1 MPLRS
6 RDLCLPR
13 GFPRA
18 QSPNTQVSAV
28 ELGPRRVAP
37 RETANPPPP
46 PSLSHSRT
54 GPQSPPTPQRSSPN
68 HPIRAGK
75 KDGGKE
81 GRDREGRR
89 EPREKRGQNLPEKTG
104 GGKKARAG
112 RTGADTPAPQPPYRD
127 CPRRA
132 CATGPPPE
140 STSEIPYLLT
150 SRDR

>member
-46 PSLSHSRT
+46 SLPLPFAHRPPIPPNPPAEQ
-54 GPQSPPTPQRSSPN
+54 PQPP
-68 HPIRAGK
+68 HPGGK

-89 EPREKRGQNLPEKTG
+89 EPREKRGQNLLEKTG